1 MTFSLFTILLLA
13 SSVAAGIL
21 LLVRRMTAAG
31 AISECDPEWAA
42 NFSIA
47 SYRPMLRLLSEEDY
61 KFFAAQRGITSQAVR
76 RFRQERRRVFR
87 SYLRNLVKD
96 FHRLH
101 LAARMTLIYSAVD
114 RPELAQVLMTQ
125 RLTFALALM
134 KVEYRLVLHTFGIG
148 AVDVRELLGA
158 LDDMNMNVSFLAAS
172 HQPASS

>member
-61 KFFAAQRGITSQAVR
+61 KFFAAQRGITSRAVR
-76 RFRQERRRVFR
+76 RFRQERRRIFR

-101 LAARMTLIYSAVD
+101 LAARMTLINSAVD
-114 RPELAQVLMTQ
+114 RPELAQTLMTQ

-134 KVEYRLVLHTFGIG
+134 
-148 AVDVRELLGA
+148 
-158 LDDMNMNVSFLAAS
+158 
-172 HQPASS
+172 